1 MNWYKI
7 ANPITPLAR
16 NITQWLMQARNGFSA
31 EQCGTMSDDIRSLVG
46 PMDDISFAINEAT
59 AFIEANGGMTHQQ
72 QELATYLQTLN
83 TEGVGGGMDAGMGTG
98 LEAQNGIY

>member
-1 MNWYKI
+1 MSWYKI

-31 EQCGTMSDDIRSLVG
+31 EQYGTMSDDIRSLVG
-46 PMDDISFAINEAT
+46 PMDDIAFAINEAT

-72 QELATYLQTLN
+72 RDLAMHLQTLY
-83 TEGVGGGMDAGMGTG
+83 TGGGGMDAGVGTG
-98 LEAQNGIY
+98 IEAK